1 MSQDP
6 DDPRFRTLFAEL
18 RRVDQQ
24 TAPPFSTLV
33 NVGVGRAPKPPGRR
47 PPLRVAAVISAP
59 IVAAML
65 LILSKTGPLAPRQ
78 PATVPLFGWQSPTAG
93 LLTPFGQELL
103 SEAPRVGES
112 LLQINTDSD
121 K

>member
-1 MSQDP
+1 
-6 DDPRFRTLFAEL
+6 LFDEL

-33 NVGVGRAPKPPGRR
+33 DVAVGRASKPQGRR
-47 PPLRVAAVISAP
+47 HRLRVAAVISAP

-78 PATVPLFGWQSPTAG
+78 PTTVQLFWWQSPTAG

-103 SEAPRVGES
+103 SEVPRVGES
-112 LLQINTDSD
+112 LPQINTDSD
-121 K
+121 KSNR